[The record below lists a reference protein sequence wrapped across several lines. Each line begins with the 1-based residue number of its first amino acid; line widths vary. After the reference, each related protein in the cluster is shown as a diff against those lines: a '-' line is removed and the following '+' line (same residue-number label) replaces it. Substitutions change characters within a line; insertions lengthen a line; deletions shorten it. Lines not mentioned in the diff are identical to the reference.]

1 MGTVYANATTMAVLR
16 RTKTGI
22 DVLEHTMQ
30 GVRTS
35 ENRGQVVTFHA
46 DRGIIGMRSKV
57 EVRAFEDTPVER
69 EVIVRMPHVRDRRRR
84 R

>member
-1 MGTVYANATTMAVLR
+1 MAVVR
-16 RTKTGI
+16 RKKSGI
-22 DVLEHTMQ
+22 DVLEHAMQ

-46 DRGIIGMRSKV
+46 DHGIIGMRSKV

-84 R
+84 

>member
-1 MGTVYANATTMAVLR
+1 MGTVYANATTMAVIR
-16 RTKTGI
+16 RAKTGI
-22 DVLEHTMQ
+22 DVLEHAMQ
-30 GVRTS
+30 GMRTS

-46 DRGIIGMRSKV
+46 DPGIIGMRSRV

-84 R
+84 